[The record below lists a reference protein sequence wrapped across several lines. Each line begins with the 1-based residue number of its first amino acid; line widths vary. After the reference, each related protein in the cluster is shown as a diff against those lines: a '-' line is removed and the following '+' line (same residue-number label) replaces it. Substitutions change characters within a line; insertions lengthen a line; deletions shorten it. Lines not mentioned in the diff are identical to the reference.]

1 MFAAP
6 GSAGT
11 SGSAPVTVTRI
22 LLLAA
27 AGVILSGCVST
38 VVGAT
43 AGAAIGVAGAT
54 AGVAA
59 KGVGLTAK
67 GAGKVVGAAIPDRE
81 PSAERGS

>member
-1 MFAAP
+1 M
-6 GSAGT
+6 
-11 SGSAPVTVTRI
+11 TVTRI